1 MQEIVPSLTNMNLNR
16 FPFMRF
22 QVPHSCE
29 KQVFY
34 VMFLFFFNFFNTI
47 NEPTEPAAA
56 AMIIGSTK
64 LAISTE
70 NASETRI
77 GKSKVNILFEPLESP
92 NKGFSRMSILK
103 RNKSDL

>member
-1 MQEIVPSLTNMNLNR
+1 MQEIVLSLTNMNLNR
-16 FPFMRF
+16 FPFVRF

-56 AMIIGSTK
+56 AMIIGSAK

-70 NASETRI
+70 KASETRI
-77 GKSKVNILFEPLESP
+77 GKSKVNILFEPLESSDR
-92 NKGFSRMSILK
+92 GFSRMSILK